1 MSNSGKAVPLVGGW
15 VRGGGERYRFMPD
28 GRRIVFMRGDSVE
41 KQDFYLLDLTTGEE
55 RALSNLK
62 PGFAMRSFDVSPDGK
77 VFCSTGCVRTPM
89 SC

>member
-1 MSNSGKAVPLVGGW
+1 
-15 VRGGGERYRFMPD
+15 
-28 GRRIVFMRGDSVE
+28 MRGDSVE

-77 VFCSTGCVRTPM
+77 EILFDRVREN
-89 SC
+89 SDVVLIDLQR